1 MTAAKQQGTREG
13 AFPLEKNKHLLPNS
27 LGVRN
32 QGKFLHDN
40 KSTEEPLLYEPL

>member
-13 AFPLEKNKHLLPNS
+13 AFPLENNKHLLPNI

-32 QGKFLHDN
+32 HGKFLHGN
-40 KSTEEPLLYEPL
+40 ESTREPLLYEPL